1 MKQDFAP
8 IPERT
13 EDVARQVLDAAFTVH
28 RALGPG
34 LIESVYKVCVC
45 HELSKRGLAFQY
57 ELKLPVVYEGIRL
70 ETGLRFDIMVED
82 CVIVE
87 AKTVDKMIPVYDAQI
102 LTYLKLTG
110 CRLGLLINFNVPLLK
125 DGIKRIVH

>member
-1 MKQDFAP
+1 MAEFRP

-13 EDVARQVLDAAFTVH
+13 EDVARPTLDAAFCVH

-34 LIESVYKVCVC
+34 LLESVYEACLC
-45 HELSKRGLAFQY
+45 HELSKRQLKIVYQ
-57 ELKLPVVYEGIRL
+57 EKLPVTYDGVRL
-70 ETGLRFDIMVED
+70 ETGLRPDVLVED
-82 CVIVE
+82 CLIVE
-87 AKTVDKMIPVYDAQI
+87 IKAVERMIPLYDAQL

-110 CRLGLLINFNVPLLK
+110 YRLGFLINFNVPLLK